1 VIAAPLRRPLTI
13 LAVVGIAALT
23 ALASARAC
31 PFCTAPRATISQRR
45 ETAEIVALIEWAS
58 TDKQHERMRV
68 LKLLKSPAGS
78 HPEQLD
84 LPADRALRTSGLW
97 LALGRPAADGGPA
110 IEWETLAVDEVSA
123 AYIVRAPSTRL
134 PVGER
139 LKYFCRFLENPDAL
153 VADDAY
159 AEFGRAPFD
168 EVAKLSELLPMD
180 SMRRWLDDPGVPE
193 LRKGFYGMALGL
205 ASNSSERAANTAC
218 LERLL
223 RRPASDFRSGFD
235 GLLAGYL
242 LLDGEKAL
250 AEIERRWL
258 IPPGAPLGDVLH
270 AMTALRFYHE
280 YGRAIGSRRLAAAL
294 AHLIQRPEVAPQAII
309 DLARWQAWECLPQ
322 VVAAA
327 KPAAGDEPLGRAIVG
342 YLLLCPSAEAA
353 EPLAAWR
360 RSAPGLVAEVQR
372 GLSPVTRE

>member
-45 ETAEIVALIEWAS
+45 ETAEIVALVEWAS

-78 HPEQLD
+78 HPEQLE

-110 IEWETLAVDEVSA
+110 LEWETLAVDEMSA

-168 EVAKLSELLPMD
+168 EVVKLSELLPMD

-218 LERLL
+218 LEQLL

-372 GLSPVTRE
+372 GLSPISRE

>member
-1 VIAAPLRRPLTI
+1 VIAAPLRRPFTSF
-13 LAVVGIAALT
+13 VVAAIAALT
-23 ALASARAC
+23 ALPSARAC

-45 ETAEIVALIEWAS
+45 ETAEIVALVEWAS

-78 HPEQLD
+78 HPEQLE
-84 LPADRALRTSGLW
+84 LPTDRALRTSGLW

-110 IEWETLAVDEVSA
+110 LEWETLAVDEMSA

-218 LERLL
+218 LEQLL

-258 IPPGAPLGDVLH
+258 IPPDAPLGDVLH

-294 AHLIQRPEVAPQAII
+294 AHLIQRPEVASQAII

>member
-1 VIAAPLRRPLTI
+1 MIAAPLRRPLTI

>member
-1 VIAAPLRRPLTI
+1 MIAAPLRRPLTI

-45 ETAEIVALIEWAS
+45 ETAEIVALVEWAS

-78 HPEQLD
+78 HPEQLE

-110 IEWETLAVDEVSA
+110 LEWETLAVDEMSA

-168 EVAKLSELLPMD
+168 EVVKLSELLPMD

-218 LERLL
+218 LEQLL

-360 RSAPGLVAEVQR
+360 RSAAGLVAEVQR
-372 GLSPVTRE
+372 GLSPISRE

>member
-110 IEWETLAVDEVSA
+110 LEWETLAVDEMSA

-218 LERLL
+218 LEQLL

-372 GLSPVTRE
+372 GLSPISRE